1 MPPSRIRAPRVDS
14 RMAARPNASQKR
26 ACMGATAA
34 AVFGPWLSLAVHSP
48 GASGRQLQSAR
59 PDNLNPLKTQLC
71 EGIDSEELPTAK
83 RPNFAAAP
91 AVRCCLSVT
100 KRPPQ
105 RIFSKNP
112 LPARRRA
119 FAGNGSSCRQGR
131 KQLKQQAEESQFS
144 TGRTSGSATVVPQHA
159 LT

>member
-1 MPPSRIRAPRVDS
+1 MRHWLPLFWDYGSAWQCTGPNIA
-14 RMAARPNASQKR
+14 AARADANESSLR
-26 ACMGATAA
+26 GVRGAAT
-34 AVFGPWLSLAVHSP
+34 PW
-48 GASGRQLQSAR
+48 QLQSAC
-59 PDNLNPLKTQLC
+59 PDYLNPLKTQLC

-144 TGRTSGSATVVPQHA
+144 TGRTSGSTTVVPQHA